1 MSVPLYARGH
11 GPLSSTLSDYLSYL
25 HEHLRLVA
33 PQVDRVAVALYDA
46 EDDTL
51 VTFINSTEGFA
62 IRDYQYRLS
71 DSESLS
77 ALARTGE
84 TRVIDDIPSSLPTDT
99 THSRYVRDEGYLSSF
114 TVPIYA
120 GEDFL
125 GFVFFDAR
133 ETGVFSTDLQRDL
146 ILYCQLI
153 AGTIAGEM
161 AAIQAVVGTIHVARD
176 FAEFRDVETGAHLAR
191 MARYAR
197 IIARGLVEPLDLDD
211 EFVEAVFLYAP
222 LHDIG
227 KVGIPDRILLKPGRL
242 DDEEWAIMKTHTT
255 KGREMVDRIT
265 EDLGIG
271 TLRHDAVMR
280 NIVELHHEALDGS
293 GYPHGLS
300 GDAIP
305 LEARIVSVADI
316 FDALTSERPYKE
328 PWSVSEAFDE
338 LDRMA
343 AAGKI
348 DATCVG
354 ALRRAPD
361 EISSILFRHPEPPV
375 PTTP

>member
-33 PQVDRVAVALYDA
+33 PRVDRVAVALYDA

-84 TRVIDDIPSSLPTDT
+84 TRVIDDIPGSLPTDT

-161 AAIQAVVGTIHVARD
+161 AAVQAVVGTIHVARD

-242 DDEEWAIMKTHTT
+242 EDEE
-255 KGREMVDRIT
+255 
-265 EDLGIG
+265 
-271 TLRHDAVMR
+271 
-280 NIVELHHEALDGS
+280 
-293 GYPHGLS
+293 
-300 GDAIP
+300 
-305 LEARIVSVADI
+305 
-316 FDALTSERPYKE
+316 
-328 PWSVSEAFDE
+328 
-338 LDRMA
+338 
-343 AAGKI
+343 
-348 DATCVG
+348 
-354 ALRRAPD
+354 
-361 EISSILFRHPEPPV
+361 
-375 PTTP
+375 